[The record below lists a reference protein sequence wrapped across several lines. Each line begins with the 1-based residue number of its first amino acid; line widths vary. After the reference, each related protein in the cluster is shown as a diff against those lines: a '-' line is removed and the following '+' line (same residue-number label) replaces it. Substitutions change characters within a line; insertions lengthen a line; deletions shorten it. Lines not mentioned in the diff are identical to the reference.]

1 MKVGDLMD
9 RTYKTA
15 IMADYFTE
23 DELVKKIGLPKYYW
37 NDVIMKELI
46 DNALDSIEPLL
57 EKRVDIVRKLYGLGI
72 FDNGEGISCD
82 TVKNIYD
89 FNYYI
94 SKNRHFVTASR
105 GKQGNGLKTI
115 ISICFIRKWRLLWH
129 TNDGVILEANIDA
142 DLVKDGII
150 NVDFKEIGETDKHG
164 VEIVGFNEPQ
174 EGYYTSYIYY
184 YGVCNPDVLFTLD
197 YLGNSYYREPTKE
210 PVDKSKNISLS
221 FYDYDTYKRFIRD
234 TQDGNTTYKN
244 FLAEYFGTRIKNA
257 SKIKGKI
264 KDIDFGS
271 DEFIT
276 DFLELKNYQQSKKYT
291 LLKNQRIGLDNVIN
305 TNIIV
310 ENTDNSIG
318 LNDRIIPCIVEFS
331 VHKNAFKSDSNK
343 EKATNIQCYVN
354 NTITY
359 HDGRSICFRYDYYKI
374 GDSSTHACNLAEL
387 LGKYYNF
394 SFVFHIISPYLKF
407 LDAGKTEIDIS
418 SFFYELLD
426 KLNKVI
432 AKENRAF
439 SSENKKTNNRA
450 IMRDYVTEAFN
461 KASNNGR
468 YAITAR
474 QIWYK
479 MREIAPIIETKN
491 TYGDFVQ
498 EILSEWID
506 ANPEHEDKVNFSDRG
521 NFYVDGMQMGLGTAN
536 VRSFINRLGKASNTF
551 DCYGGIS
558 STMHIEDNF
567 DLEYK
572 YDKVLYIEKTGFD
585 AIFKAEKIGEK
596 YNMMIVSG
604 QGFST
609 RAAKTLLHE
618 VHNRGLKLYCMHDLD
633 ISGIFIL
640 NSFKNTNIKFKYEIP
655 IEDLGVIFEDVEKYG
670 IEPEKV
676 EIKKKESEKLSS
688 LPYEYRQ
695 FFNAGT
701 MYRRVELNAFTTEQM
716 LEILD
721 RKLSSINNLPTINLE
736 ESLNVDHNAIKQAA
750 FMRLMADKYKEQLDK
765 IHLPIDL
772 SAYNGRYTVAMAK
785 KEIPQIEKELI
796 AQYQR
801 EIEEKLNIDTWKVS

>member
-1 MKVGDLMD
+1 MRVGDLMD

-57 EKRVDIVRKLYGLGI
+57 EKRVDIIRRVYGLGI

-164 VEIVGFNEPQ
+164 VEIVGFNESR
-174 EGYYTSYIYY
+174 EGYYSSYLYY

-244 FLAEYFGTRIKNA
+244 FLSEYFGTRIKNA

-291 LLKNQRIGLDNVIN
+291 LLKNQRIGLDNAIN

-331 VHKNAFKSDSNK
+331 VHKDAFKSDSNK
-343 EKATNIQCYVN
+343 KKATNIQCYVN

-359 HDGRSICFRYDYYKI
+359 HDGHSICFRNDYYKI

-387 LGKYYNF
+387 LRNYYNF

-418 SFFYELLD
+418 SFFNELLD

-450 IMRDYVTEAFN
+450 VMREYVTEAFN
-461 KASNNGR
+461 IASNNGR

-479 MREIAPIIETKN
+479 IREIAPIVETKN
-491 TYGDFVQ
+491 TYGEFTQ
-498 EILSEWID
+498 KILSEWID
-506 ANPEHEDKVNFSDRG
+506 ANPEYEDKVNFSDRG
-521 NFYVDGMQMGLGTAN
+521 NFYVDGIQMGLGTAN

-618 VHNRGLKLYCMHDLD
+618 VHNRGLKLYCLHDLD

-655 IEDLGVIFEDVEKYG
+655 IEDLGVTFEDVEKYG

-676 EIKKKESEKLSS
+676 EIKEEESKKLSS
-688 LPYEYRQ
+688 LPYEYQ
-695 FFNAGT
+695 HFFNAGT

-721 RKLSSINNLPTINLE
+721 KKLSSINNLPTINLE
-736 ESLNVDHNAIKQAA
+736 KSLNVDHNAIKQAA
-750 FMRLMADKYKEQLDK
+750 FMRLMADKYEEQLDK

>member
-1 MKVGDLMD
+1 MD

-57 EKRVDIVRKLYGLGI
+57 EKRVDVVRKLYSLGI
-72 FDNGEGISCD
+72 FDNGGGISCD

-150 NVDFKEIGETDKHG
+150 NVDFKEIGKTDKHG
-164 VEIVGFNEPQ
+164 VEIVGFNEPR
-174 EGYYTSYIYY
+174 EGYYSTYIYY
-184 YGVCNPDVLFTLD
+184 YGICNPDVLFTLD
-197 YLGNSYYREPTKE
+197 YLGNRCYREPTKE

-221 FYDYDTYKRFIRD
+221 FYDYDTYKRFICD

-244 FLAEYFGTRIKNA
+244 FLGEYFGTRIKNA

-264 KDIDFGS
+264 KDIDFKS

-310 ENTDNSIG
+310 EDTDNSIG

-331 VHKNAFKSDSNK
+331 VHKDAFKSDSNK
-343 EKATNIQCYVN
+343 EKSTNIQCYVN

-359 HDGRSICFRYDYYKI
+359 HDGRSICFRNDYYKI
-374 GDSSTHACNLAEL
+374 GTFSTHAYNLAEL
-387 LGKYYNF
+387 LGNYYNF

-418 SFFYELLD
+418 SFFNELLD

-450 IMRDYVTEAFN
+450 IMREYVTEAFN
-461 KASNNGR
+461 IASNNGR

-479 MREIAPIIETKN
+479 IREIAPIVETKN
-491 TYGDFVQ
+491 TYGEFTQ
-498 EILSEWID
+498 KILSEWID
-506 ANPEHEDKVNFSDRG
+506 ANPEYEDKVNFSDRG

-618 VHNRGLKLYCMHDLD
+618 VHNRGLKLYCLHDLD

-655 IEDLGVIFEDVEKYG
+655 IEDLGVTFEDVEKYG

-676 EIKKKESEKLSS
+676 EIKEEESKKLSS
-688 LPYEYRQ
+688 LPYKYQ
-695 FFNAGT
+695 HFFNAGT

-785 KEIPQIEKELI
+785 KEIPKIEKELI

>member
-1 MKVGDLMD
+1 MD

-57 EKRVDIVRKLYGLGI
+57 EKRVDVVRKLYSLGI
-72 FDNGEGISCD
+72 FDNGGGISCD

-150 NVDFKEIGETDKHG
+150 NVDFKEIGKTDKHG
-164 VEIVGFNEPQ
+164 VEIVGFNEPR
-174 EGYYTSYIYY
+174 EGYYSTYIYY
-184 YGVCNPDVLFTLD
+184 YGICNPDVLFTLD
-197 YLGNSYYREPTKE
+197 YLGNRCYREPTKE

-221 FYDYDTYKRFIRD
+221 FYDYATYKRFICD

-244 FLAEYFGTRIKNA
+244 FLGEYFGTRIKNA

-264 KDIDFGS
+264 KDIDFKS

-310 ENTDNSIG
+310 EDTDNSIG

-331 VHKNAFKSDSNK
+331 VHKDAFKSDSNK
-343 EKATNIQCYVN
+343 EKSTNIQCYVN

-359 HDGRSICFRYDYYKI
+359 HDGRSICFRNDYYKI
-374 GDSSTHACNLAEL
+374 GTFSTHAYNLAEL
-387 LGKYYNF
+387 LGNYYNF

-418 SFFYELLD
+418 SFFNELLD

-450 IMRDYVTEAFN
+450 IMREYVTEAFN
-461 KASNNGR
+461 IASNNGR

-479 MREIAPIIETKN
+479 IREIAPIVETKN
-491 TYGDFVQ
+491 TYGEFTQ
-498 EILSEWID
+498 KILSEWID
-506 ANPEHEDKVNFSDRG
+506 ANPEYEDKVNFSDRG

-618 VHNRGLKLYCMHDLD
+618 VHNRGLKLYCLHDLD

-655 IEDLGVIFEDVEKYG
+655 IEDLGVTFEDVEKYG

-676 EIKKKESEKLSS
+676 EIKEEESKKLSS
-688 LPYEYRQ
+688 LPYKYQ
-695 FFNAGT
+695 HFFNAGT

-785 KEIPQIEKELI
+785 KEIPKIEKELI